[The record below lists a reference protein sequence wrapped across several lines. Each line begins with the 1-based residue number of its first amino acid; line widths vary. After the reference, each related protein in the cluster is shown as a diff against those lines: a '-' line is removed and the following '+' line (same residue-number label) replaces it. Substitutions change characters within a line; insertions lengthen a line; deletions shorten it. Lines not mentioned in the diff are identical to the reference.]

1 VNLKL
6 ILPNA
11 HAFSRFVDKLPMELL
26 VHDAPQ
32 QPIVFPCP
40 PIRVLLVEDDP
51 DAAELVFT
59 RLASEGGQ
67 EFSIDWSPN
76 LHHAVRRLAR
86 PDIDVVLLDLGLPEL
101 SGYQSYLHIEAVT
114 GRLLPVII
122 LTADQRTLSE
132 NLTLALGAVAYL
144 RKDQVST
151 LQLRRTI
158 RDAVRGVL

>member
-1 VNLKL
+1 MNLKF
-6 ILPNA
+6 IPRTA
-11 HAFSRFVDKLPMELL
+11 HAFRWFVDKPLMELL
-26 VHDAPQ
+26 AHDAPQ
-32 QPIVFPCP
+32 QAIVFPYP

-59 RLASEGGQ
+59 RLRSEDEQ

-76 LHHAVRRLAR
+76 LHDALKRLAR

-101 SGYQSYLHIEAVT
+101 SGYQSYLPIEAVT
-114 GRLLPVII
+114 ARLVPVII
-122 LTADQRTLSE
+122 LTADQRTVSE

-158 RDAVRGVL
+158 RDAVLGVL